1 MKNIKTSL
9 RTLISATS
17 IMAFVGGWALF
28 AHSQKPTSFA
38 ALTQS
43 SPVQSVQVPTLAP
56 IPTLEPFNNAP
67 RQLQSAPSSSNNSF
81 VFSQPMLRTR
91 GS

>member
-1 MKNIKTSL
+1 MKHIKTSL

-17 IMAFVGGWALF
+17 IIAFVGGWALF
-28 AHSQKPTSFA
+28 AHSQKPASFVTSN
-38 ALTQS
+38 QS
-43 SPVQSVQVPTLAP
+43 SPVQSVQIPTLAP

-67 RQLQSAPSSSNNSF
+67 RQLQAAPSSSSNSF
-81 VFSQPMLRTR
+81 VFTQPMLRTR